1 MCRGGAGPHVGAGAC
16 KGDWPCEGGRRE
28 RGEERGI
35 GARDGAWRRGV
46 AEMSDRAREVS
57 RGGDRTAEQGQD
69 GGAGGRTAEQ
79 GVGRRSRG
87 RAAERE
93 KTGGKKKSGT
103 HRAFRICVFFGGGRC
118 G

>member
-1 MCRGGAGPHVGAGAC
+1 MGAGAC

-69 GGAGGRTAEQ
+69 GGAGGRAAEQ
-79 GVGRRSRG
+79 GQSGGAGENRG
-87 RAAERE
+87 QE
-93 KTGGKKKSGT
+93 KSGT
-103 HRAFRICVFFGGGRC
+103 HRAFRICVFFGGGYC
-118 G
+118 GLICFFC